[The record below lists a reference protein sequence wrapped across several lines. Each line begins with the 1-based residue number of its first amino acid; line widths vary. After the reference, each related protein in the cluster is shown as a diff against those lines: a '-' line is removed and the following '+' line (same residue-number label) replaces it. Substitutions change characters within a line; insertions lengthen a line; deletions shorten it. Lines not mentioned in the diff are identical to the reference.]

1 MPFALHNTLAL
12 AAAVTIG
19 LSADACAEQVV
30 RPSGGDTVTPSE
42 VLAAPDSFLDARVR
56 VRGRVHLVRHDTL
69 GPCDPTAVGGC
80 SNATSAALQLITEG
94 EPPGVTTAL
103 DLYRTGERGG
113 AEPRGCKAIVTNQC
127 DCGAFKQ
134 GAAAVVDGRV
144 LKHRIP
150 TQQIG
155 TPSGDVQVIRYREIY
170 VFLVQP

>member
-1 MPFALHNTLAL
+1 MPLALHTKLVL
-12 AAAVTIG
+12 AAVTIG

-30 RPSGGDTVTPSE
+30 RPSGGATMTPSE
-42 VLAAPDSFLDARVR
+42 VLAAPDSFLDARIR

-80 SNATSAALQLITEG
+80 SSATSAALQLTTEG

-103 DLYRTGERGG
+103 DLYRTGERGV
-113 AEPRGCKAIVTNQC
+113 AEPLGCKAVGTNQF
-127 DCGAFKQ
+127 DCGSFKQ
-134 GAAAVVDGRV
+134 GASAVVEGRV

-155 TPSGDVQVIRYREIY
+155 TPAGEVQVIRYREIY
-170 VFLVQP
+170 VLLVQP